1 MTTDRAE
8 LERIER
14 ERSKREDEL
23 LLLLLALTAT
33 ARRDA
38 MALVAHGLDA
48 TDAIRS
54 VVTGTNGHR
63 GAAPLIA
70 RTMAQAHR
78 DGYRRAG
85 LMAGTRAVERADA
98 GALATLID
106 LYLPQSRMAAAE
118 MAGTIEDK
126 VREAVATARG
136 TGATGNALRRGVR
149 EAFDSAGYT
158 PQSDHGADLAAEI
171 AVVGAHNAGVID
183 GAFNAPPLRGLVTG
197 LAHISI
203 MDNRTTPICKDRH
216 ELRLPL
222 NHPYWRSGQAVPP
235 LHFRC
240 RSALRVL
247 VGEFTPSD
255 QLPTIPPMPGFGGG
269 PLPGFAR
276 AA

>member
-1 MTTDRAE
+1 MTTDAAE
-8 LERIER
+8 LKRVDDERRRR
-14 ERSKREDEL
+14 ENEL
-23 LLLLLALTAT
+23 LLLLLALAAT

-70 RTMAQAHR
+70 RAMAQAHR
-78 DGYRRAG
+78 DGYHRAG

-106 LYLPQSRMAAAE
+106 LYLPQARMAAAE
-118 MAGTIEDK
+118 MAQTITDK
-126 VREAVATARG
+126 VRQAVSAARSE
-136 TGATGNALRRGVR
+136 GATGNALRRGVR

-158 PQSDHGADLAAEI
+158 PQSDHGADLAAER
-171 AVVGAHNAGVID
+171 AVVTAHNGGIFAAIRERAD
-183 GAFNAPPLRGLVTG
+183 LKVTG
-197 LAHISI
+197 IRHVSL
-203 MDNRTTPICKDRH
+203 MDSATTEICRQRH
-216 ELRLPL
+216 ELQLPV
-222 NHPYWRSGQAVPP
+222 NHPYWTNGGVPQ
-235 LHFRC
+235 LHWRC
-240 RSALRVL
+240 RSTLRPL
-247 VGEFTPSD
+247 FGDFTPSAT
-255 QLPTIPPMPGFGGG
+255 LPTIPPMPGFGGG

>member
-1 MTTDRAE
+1 
-8 LERIER
+8 
-14 ERSKREDEL
+14 
-23 LLLLLALTAT
+23 
-33 ARRDA
+33 
-38 MALVAHGLDA
+38 
-48 TDAIRS
+48 
-54 VVTGTNGHR
+54 
-63 GAAPLIA
+63 
-70 RTMAQAHR
+70 
-78 DGYRRAG
+78 
-85 LMAGTRAVERADA
+85 
-98 GALATLID
+98 
-106 LYLPQSRMAAAE
+106 
-118 MAGTIEDK
+118 
-126 VREAVATARG
+126 
-136 TGATGNALRRGVR
+136 
-149 EAFDSAGYT
+149 
-158 PQSDHGADLAAEI
+158 
-171 AVVGAHNAGVID
+171 VID